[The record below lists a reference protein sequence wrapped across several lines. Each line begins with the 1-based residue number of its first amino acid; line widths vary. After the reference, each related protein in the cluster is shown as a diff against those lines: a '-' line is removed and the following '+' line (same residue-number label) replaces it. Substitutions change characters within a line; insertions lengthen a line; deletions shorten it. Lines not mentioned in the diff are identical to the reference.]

1 MEVSNTSLRR
11 QFKMKQYHIAFQSK
25 YSGKGYPV
33 RFVYDDYL
41 KEDIFDVPS
50 RMEYVTFFKTS
61 QEAEAALKKAIT
73 LLIANKKKPKN
84 KQMYRDVERLFI
96 VKVWKEN

>member
-1 MEVSNTSLRR
+1 MRLNPLRAANL
-11 QFKMKQYHIAFQSK
+11 KMKQYHIAFKSK
-25 YSGKGYPV
+25 YANKAYAV
-33 RFVYDDYL
+33 RFVYDEYL
-41 KEDIFDVPS
+41 KEDIFDVPK

-73 LLIANKKKPKN
+73 LLVANKKKPKN
-84 KQMYRDVERLFI
+84 KQIYRDVERLFI